1 MEPLGI
7 ISNLRDLWRNSGLES
22 NSPFSDCFA
31 LVPVEESWL
40 RLFMA

>member
-22 NSPFSDCFA
+22 NSPFQQCRVRGKF
-31 LVPVEESWL
+31 LTEEIGF
-40 RLFMA
+40 RP